1 MILYADDSK
10 SERCV
15 TDSSK
20 VGKPIKRYQHKM
32 SLQVGLAD
40 AESGF
45 TCTSRLHVEVFES
58 TAEYFRV
65 ILKATRHGHI
75 KFILVFVASI
85 IKDSLEGE
93 KNGAAFDGKK
103 NNFFELSMEVEI
115 SCSGVSGME
124 KIAQIAMNGFNTN
137 GEENVTQSVM
147 TMERETSLTSTIRQ

>member
-1 MILYADDSK
+1 
-10 SERCV
+10 
-15 TDSSK
+15 
-20 VGKPIKRYQHKM
+20 M

-85 IKDSLEGE
+85 IKDSLEGK
-93 KNGAAFDGKK
+93 KNGAAFDGKN

-115 SCSGVSGME
+115 SCSGVSGMG
-124 KIAQIAMNGFNTN
+124 KIAQIEG
-137 GEENVTQSVM
+137 
-147 TMERETSLTSTIRQ
+147 

>member
-85 IKDSLEGE
+85 IKDSLEG
-93 KNGAAFDGKK
+93 KK
-103 NNFFELSMEVEI
+103 MEQHLMGIIIIFLS
-115 SCSGVSGME
+115 
-124 KIAQIAMNGFNTN
+124 
-137 GEENVTQSVM
+137 
-147 TMERETSLTSTIRQ
+147 